1 MPTTYWLKF
10 GNTPLGYNGKALKRT
25 YAPPGSL
32 SVTCNTSVSGAG
44 FDTTK
49 QFGCTV
55 TFNAVVPY
63 TLDGVAQTPASSV
76 HLLLTKDQT
85 AVLGGIPAGTTYSIA
100 EDALPQSD
108 QGLGYFNGAVA
119 GAAGTIGEGTTSSA
133 SIGFTYVEMS
143 GVIVFQFA
151 PGYDPSTAADGARPR
166 TLADIGWSLHNVDA
180 TQNIWVFRYP
190 GNLPGSALS
199 PLSSSATN
207 SPTSSYRVVSI
218 DTTGWTNFSVLFAF
232 QPYLTEVPLFD
243 ISQGSILGMFHGCS
257 SLANDVEW
265 AKHLATTR
273 ATYASEA
280 DFSSFITGS
289 PHAASIPTDFGGTKT
304 RRVVVALTAGTAIP
318 AGDSVAVTLRPGDYV
333 HASSQ
338 GISFDGATQAYSQA
352 YLEWPPASGTPMESS
367 SMDSPTRFLSTKA
380 TDLTTPDSDGNTVR
394 WGYPEGTTMV
404 LNGRRIVQTPTDKTY
419 ANLYVESFEFI

>member
-10 GNTPLGYNGKALKRT
+10 GNTPLGYNGSALKST

-32 SVTCNTSVSGAG
+32 SVTCNASISGSG
-44 FDTTK
+44 FDATK
-49 QFGCTV
+49 QFGCTI

-63 TLDGVAQTPASSV
+63 TLDEVAQTPSSSV
-76 HLLLTKDQT
+76 HLLLVKDQT
-85 AVLGGIPAGTTYSIA
+85 AALGGIPAGTTYSIT
-100 EDALPQSD
+100 EDAISQSD
-108 QGLGYFNGAVA
+108 QDLGYFNGTVT
-119 GAAGTIGEGTTSSA
+119 GATGTIGEGTASSA

-151 PGYDPSTAADGARPR
+151 PGYDPSTSAYGARRR

-180 TQNIWVFRYP
+180 TQNIWVFRYQ

-199 PLSSSATN
+199 PLSPSATN
-207 SPTSSYRVVSI
+207 PPISSYRVVSI
-218 DTTGWTNFSVLFAF
+218 DTTGWTNFSALFAF

-243 ISQGSILGMFHGCS
+243 ISQGSISLMFNGCS

-265 AKHLATTR
+265 AKHLAATR

-304 RRVVVALTAGTAIP
+304 RRVVVALTAETAIP

-333 HASSQ
+333 RASSR
-338 GISFDGATQAYSQA
+338 GIKIDGATYVYSKA
-352 YLEWPPASGTPMESS
+352 YLEWPPASGTAMESNSMYS
-367 SMDSPTRFLSTKA
+367 SARFLSAEA
-380 TDLTTPDSDGNTVR
+380 TDGTTPVSDANTVR

-404 LNGRRIVQTPTDKTY
+404 LNGKRIVKAPTDTTY